1 MMKFNVTIDGK
12 EFEVEV
18 GNITINRKKIEVEV
32 ERATAESKDR
42 AGSTSKHVMEAS
54 VNPAKKYWNAPSS
67 KATNAEETIQSPMP
81 GTITSIEV
89 IEGENVEKDQVL
101 CILEAMKMENEI
113 IAPRDAVVSKIVVS
127 RGTPVK
133 MGDMLILLK

>member
-1 MMKFNVTIDGK
+1 MKFNVTIDGK

-18 GNITINRKKIEVEV
+18 GNITINSKKIEVEV
-32 ERATAESKDR
+32 EKAVESKDR
-42 AGSTSKHVMEAS
+42 AKSSKKHLMEAS
-54 VNPAKKYWNAPSS
+54 INPTKKYWGASS
-67 KATNAEETIQSPMP
+67 SQATSAEETIQSPMP

-89 IEGENVEKDQVL
+89 TEGENVEKGQVL

-113 IAPRDAVVSKIVVS
+113 VAPRDAVVSKIVVS
-127 RGTPVK
+127 KGTPVK